1 MPRRQP
7 GDGEED
13 HLLRE
18 PLDHLRAEGFEVE
31 RLKRLEGSGSWSVRR
46 PGGAETVAVGRAA
59 ERAARYPASVSR
71 LSIQGLRE
79 RLPLIV
85 FILLLILL
93 VMVVGVACACATDH
107 PMQTVERAL
116 SAIPA
121 APAVVVV
128 WSYTFVAMLVV
139 AFVVPQRRRA
149 LGRASPQEL
158 QRFLF

>member
-1 MPRRQP
+1 
-7 GDGEED
+7 
-13 HLLRE
+13 
-18 PLDHLRAEGFEVE
+18 
-31 RLKRLEGSGSWSVRR
+31 VRR
-46 PGGAETVAVGRAA
+46 PGGAETVAAARAA

-93 VMVVGVACACATDH
+93 VMVVGIACACATDH

>member
-1 MPRRQP
+1 MPVDR
-7 GDGEED
+7 GD
-13 HLLRE
+13 RE
-18 PLDHLRAEGFEVE
+18 LARGTAPTAAHRA
-31 RLKRLEGSGSWSVRR
+31 
-46 PGGAETVAVGRAA
+46 T
-59 ERAARYPASVSR
+59 RYPASVSR
-71 LSIQGLRE
+71 LSIQRLRE

-93 VMVVGVACACATDH
+93 VMVVGIACACATDH

>member
-7 GDGEED
+7 GDGEGD

-18 PLDHLRAEGFEVE
+18 PLDHLRAEGFEIE

-46 PGGAETVAVGRAA
+46 PGGAETVAAGRAA

-85 FILLLILL
+85 FILL
-93 VMVVGVACACATDH
+93 VMVVGIACACATDH

>member
-1 MPRRQP
+1 M
-7 GDGEED
+7 
-13 HLLRE
+13 
-18 PLDHLRAEGFEVE
+18 
-31 RLKRLEGSGSWSVRR
+31 
-46 PGGAETVAVGRAA
+46 
-59 ERAARYPASVSR
+59 SR

-85 FILLLILL
+85 FILLPILL
-93 VMVVGVACACATDH
+93 VMVVGIACACATDH

-121 APAVVVV
+121 APAVLIV
-128 WSYTFVAMLVV
+128 WTYTFVAMLVV

>member
-1 MPRRQP
+1 MARGTTYCASRSTICAPKVSRSS
-7 GDGEED
+7 DS
-13 HLLRE
+13 
-18 PLDHLRAEGFEVE
+18 
-31 RLKRLEGSGSWSVRR
+31 SGSKARDR
-46 PGGAETVAVGRAA
+46 GACGGPQALTVAAGRASN
-59 ERAARYPASVSR
+59 RAARYPASVSR

-93 VMVVGVACACATDH
+93 VMVVGIACACATDH

-121 APAVVVV
+121 APAVLIV
-128 WSYTFVAMLVV
+128 WTYTFVAMLVV